1 MIGTY
6 LLIWSDHEAWPIGSL
21 TFVQTFSGQ
30 DPEMFQHKFYGV
42 FSSVAA
48 VSETFRRMDWVWNP
62 IGAAPLLI
70 LSQGGA
76 LLLFV
81 HSHGDH
87 PAGNMIARHHMLLAG
102 VGLGAAI
109 SNAMAVWA
117 SSMSSQMINKWEVAW
132 AGCVIIMG
140 LQLLVYTE

>member
-30 DPEMFQHKFYGV
+30 DPEILQHKFYGV

-48 VSETFRRMDWVWNP
+48 VSEVFHWMDWVWNLFW
-62 IGAAPLLI
+62 AAPSLI
-70 LSQGGA
+70 FSLGEA
-76 LLLFV
+76 LFLFV

-87 PAGNMIARHHMLLAG
+87 SAGDMIALHHMVLGG

-117 SSMSSQMINKWEVAW
+117 SSMSSQMIDKWEVAW